1 MRLSKEERLKKVE
14 EKIEKE
20 KSIIENSKEKIKLLN
35 KERKTLE
42 QEIADEKFSELSNYL
57 SEFGIKTVEQFE
69 NFFENRNSR
78 QNNNQ
83 TN

>member
-1 MRLSKEERLKKVE
+1 MRLSKEDRLKKVE

-42 QEIADEKFSELSNYL
+42 QEIADEKFSELSDYL

-69 NFFENRNSR
+69 NFFENRNSQ
-78 QNNNQ
+78 QNNDQ

>member
-1 MRLSKEERLKKVE
+1 MRLSKEDRLKKVE
-14 EKIEKE
+14 DKIEKE

-35 KERKTLE
+35 KERRTLE
-42 QEIADEKFSELSNYL
+42 QEIADEKFSELSDYL

-69 NFFENRNSR
+69 NFFENRNSQ
-78 QNNNQ
+78 QNNDQ

>member
-42 QEIADEKFSELSNYL
+42 QEIADEKFSELSDYL

>member
-1 MRLSKEERLKKVE
+1 MRLSKEDRLKKVE

-42 QEIADEKFSELSNYL
+42 QEIADEKFSELSDYL